1 MNREDRKVLEAY
13 IQAVLSER
21 EHWLYQSALNKVRVI
36 TRSMKP
42 SEKEEYLASDA
53 FRNTLHQ
60 LQRRDRIYQG
70 LLHHELVQPGAKAE
84 CDRLS
89 RLIAGELQAGRK
101 VDLAF
106 LRTVEKS
113 HVSLDKAYRAVRTV
127 LDGAL
132 RRYYDENVGSLT
144 VRAENRIVVWMRT
157 GDAASCLRG
166 EEAETSVVRRV
177 MEISFA
183 GGLTSKNTAPA
194 FRPGSLESFLRAEA
208 GKAFPELGP
217 CRNVRLPSGETISTA
232 VRREAERG
240 ERLVLNS
247 LNRRFSRER
256 IRRLLEKN
264 PELIRLQKAADA
276 AGRRE
281 KRIRA
286 ALLDAVPE
294 HYRDLYPLARQMK
307 RRFFLHL
314 GPTNSGKTYEGTQRL
329 RGAENGLYLGP
340 LRLLAAEQFEALNLD
355 DVPCSLVTGEEQI
368 RGAL

>member
-1 MNREDRKVLEAY
+1 MSREDRKVLEAY

-53 FRNTLHQ
+53 FRNTLRQ

-144 VRAENRIVVWMRT
+144 VRAENRIVVWMRR
-157 GDAASCLRG
+157 S
-166 EEAETSVVRRV
+166 
-177 MEISFA
+177 
-183 GGLTSKNTAPA
+183 
-194 FRPGSLESFLRAEA
+194 
-208 GKAFPELGP
+208 
-217 CRNVRLPSGETISTA
+217 
-232 VRREAERG
+232 
-240 ERLVLNS
+240 
-247 LNRRFSRER
+247 
-256 IRRLLEKN
+256 
-264 PELIRLQKAADA
+264 
-276 AGRRE
+276 
-281 KRIRA
+281 
-286 ALLDAVPE
+286 
-294 HYRDLYPLARQMK
+294 
-307 RRFFLHL
+307 
-314 GPTNSGKTYEGTQRL
+314 
-329 RGAENGLYLGP
+329 
-340 LRLLAAEQFEALNLD
+340 
-355 DVPCSLVTGEEQI
+355 PCSGIRPLVQ
-368 RGAL
+368 